1 MLHTLDEMDAGNNKP
16 YKVGMLKGIE
26 WLTSRATRPFGA
38 PAVRYA
44 RDIKTGC
51 TGECSARLAEELGGG
66 PASANTTRP
75 CFAGSPRRFALA
87 TRSRHRRISVPV
99 FLLLLRCSTSR
110 SINKAHFN
118 WNLKSKETGTE

>member
-26 WLTSRATRPFGA
+26 CLTSLSRQITVLRFE
-38 PAVRYA
+38 VF
-44 RDIKTGC
+44 
-51 TGECSARLAEELGGG
+51 ELGGG

>member
-26 WLTSRATRPFGA
+26 
-38 PAVRYA
+38 
-44 RDIKTGC
+44 C
-51 TGECSARLAEELGGG
+51 ARLAEELGGG

>member
-1 MLHTLDEMDAGNNKP
+1 MWPDSTKRFDVSI
-16 YKVGMLKGIE
+16 KV
-26 WLTSRATRPFGA
+26 TSRATRPFGA

-118 WNLKSKETGTE
+118 WCNLRLSVILT